1 MQLTKAAPI
10 ANLEK
15 PCKNKYI
22 LNTFLWTLLSSCIS
36 TTIILTMHHT
46 PHVTYVK
53 QTWIKWIIVLSI
65 LPPIYVMH
73 ISKYIIARKISYV
86 CFTLAISMFA
96 SLSIM
101 PILNNTVI
109 TTSITLT
116 ACLSCICIYCKWC
129 VVSNADIS
137 YILPGIFG
145 VIIEISIIALCALT
159 YSCSIAGMLCSALF
173 ITCYLIINT
182 WYIERIYIKRPY
194 YDDIFKHPVYS
205 ASAIYA
211 DMIYLFS

>member
-46 PHVTYVK
+46 PHVTYIK

-109 TTSITLT
+109 ITSITLT
-116 ACLSCICIYCKWC
+116 ACLLYICIQPRGRERPAPRFY
-129 VVSNADIS
+129 SGSTLGA
-137 YILPGIFG
+137 PGSPRCRSHG
-145 VIIEISIIALCALT
+145 
-159 YSCSIAGMLCSALF
+159 SCD
-173 ITCYLIINT
+173 
-182 WYIERIYIKRPY
+182 RPAAA
-194 YDDIFKHPVYS
+194 PVAYP
-205 ASAIYA
+205 
-211 DMIYLFS
+211 

>member
-22 LNTFLWTLLSSCIS
+22 LNTFLWTLLSSSIS
-36 TTIILTMHHT
+36 TAIILTMHHA
-46 PHVTYVK
+46 PHVIYVK
-53 QTWIKWIIVLSI
+53 QPWVKWIIVLSI

-73 ISKYIIARKISYV
+73 ISKYIIARKISYL

-109 TTSITLT
+109 ITSITLT
-116 ACLSCICIYCKWC
+116 ACLLYICMYCKWC
-129 VVSNADIS
+129 VVSSSDIS
-137 YILPGIFG
+137 YILPGIFSI
-145 VIIEISIIALCALT
+145 IIEIFIIALCALV
-159 YSCSIAGMLCSALF
+159 YSCNIIDMLFASLF
-173 ITCYLIINT
+173 ITFYMIINT
-182 WYIERIYIKRPY
+182 WYIERIYNTRHY

-211 DMIYLFS
+211 DIIYLFS